1 MPQFDV
7 TLAGELNLDLILY
20 GLPAELPAER
30 ELGTCLG
37 KLVRRQ
43 VEHGGRLEIF

>member
-30 ELGTCLG
+30 ELGTWLG
-37 KLVRRQ
+37 QTRAQADGAWRQ
-43 VEHGGRLEIF
+43 A